1 MSRQSMRNIGIR
13 NILWSLVCALFAAGI
28 CSAQTVLYFPQFV
41 DGAQPAS
48 DVGWMTVI
56 AVTNPAFYGTNT
68 ASGTI
73 TLTNPDGTPMNI
85 MLTDENGNPGNTFQ
99 LAGAQTKFFFSP
111 AGDGPQPF
119 KMGYATLR
127 SNLPVSAG
135 SVFMELDVQKGT
147 VIATAGVPASTPL
160 TREAIIAVGDKHDS
174 VKTGLAM
181 ANPGTAPAT
190 ITFVL
195 LDKSGSLIV
204 PSVTLT
210 LPPGN
215 YRASFISE
223 LFPNAPT
230 DYFGTLRVLSDKG
243 IVTAALLF
251 QGAAFGTV
259 PVIPL
264 PPLP

>member
-1 MSRQSMRNIGIR
+1 MPRQSMRNIGIR

-28 CSAQTVLYFPQFV
+28 CSAQTVLYLPQFV

-85 MLTDENGNPGNTFQ
+85 TLADENGNHGNTFQ

-111 AGDGPQPF
+111 SGDGPQPF
-119 KMGYATLR
+119 KMGYATLT

-160 TREAIIAVGDKHDS
+160 TRAAIIAVGDKHDS
-174 VKTGLAM
+174 TKTGLAM
-181 ANPGTAPAT
+181 ANPGRTTAT
-190 ITFVL
+190 LLFQL
-195 LDKSGSLIV
+195 LDKSGAPII
-204 PSVTLT
+204 PGGVTRT
-210 LPPGN
+210 LPAGN
-215 YRASFISE
+215 QRAFFISD
-223 LFPNAPT
+223 LFPNAPA
-230 DYFGTLRVLSDKG
+230 DYLGTLRVLSDQG
-243 IVTAALLF
+243 IVSTALLF
-251 QGAAFGTV
+251 LGATFGTL

-264 PPLP
+264 P